1 MKKIRPKYLCILIVG
16 LLPSSRLKNVVL
28 KFLGWKISSGA
39 KIGPN
44 IFLQV
49 WDVSIGR
56 NVLVR
61 PFNIFRNVSLDFGDD
76 AIFGSLNWVG
86 AASGLMHLPNFRGNL
101 SMGSH
106 SAINS
111 RNYFDV
117 SGGIRFGNFSSL
129 AGVRSTLITH
139 QINYELSIQT
149 CNQIDIGDYTT
160 ICSNSILV
168 PGGTRIGDR
177 CLFAMGSIVRA
188 GEYPNDGF
196 YAGCP
201 AKLKK
206 MTSGL
211 WFHRGKGS
219 V

>member
-1 MKKIRPKYLCILIVG
+1 MRPKYVCILIIG
-16 LLPSSRLKNVVL
+16 LLPSSRLKNSIL
-28 KFLGWKISSGA
+28 KFIGWKISSGA

-44 IFLQV
+44 IFLEIG
-49 WDVSIGR
+49 DVCIGR
-56 NVLVR
+56 NVLIR
-61 PFNIFRNVSLDFGDD
+61 PFNVFRNVSLDFSDD

-86 AASGLMHLPNFRGNL
+86 AARGLMHLPNFTGIL
-101 SMGSH
+101 SMGKH

-117 SGGIRFGNFSSL
+117 SGGVRIGNFSDL

-139 QINYELSIQT
+139 QINLELSTQT
-149 CNQIDIGDYTT
+149 CNQIDIGDHTM
-160 ICSNSILV
+160 ICSNTKLV

-177 CLFAMGSIVRA
+177 CLIAMGSIVTA

-201 AKLKK
+201 ATLRK
-206 MTSGL
+206 MTSGQ

>member
-1 MKKIRPKYLCILIVG
+1 MKKMRPKYVYILMTG
-16 LLPSSRLKNVVL
+16 LLPSSRLKNSVL
-28 KFLGWKISSGA
+28 KFIGWKISPGA

-44 IFLQV
+44 IFLDMR
-49 WDVSIGR
+49 DVSIGR
-56 NVLVR
+56 NVLIR
-61 PFNIFRNVSLDFGDD
+61 PFNVFRNVSLDLSDD

-86 AASGLMHLPNFRGNL
+86 AARGLMHLPNFSGIL
-101 SMGSH
+101 SMGRH
-106 SAINS
+106 SSINS

-117 SGGIRFGNFSSL
+117 SGGIRFGNFSDL
-129 AGVRSTLITH
+129 AGVRSTFITH
-139 QINYELSIQT
+139 QINMELCIQT
-149 CNQIDIGDYTT
+149 CNQIDIGNHTI
-160 ICSNSILV
+160 ICSNSVLV

-201 AKLKK
+201 ATLRKS
-206 MTSGL
+206 TSGQ